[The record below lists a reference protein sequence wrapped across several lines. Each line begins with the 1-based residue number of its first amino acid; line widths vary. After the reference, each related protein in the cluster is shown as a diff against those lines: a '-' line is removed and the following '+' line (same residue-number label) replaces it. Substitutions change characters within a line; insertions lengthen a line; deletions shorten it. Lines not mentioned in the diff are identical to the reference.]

1 MTPVDVYLS
10 NLDAASTRAAYRR
23 VLAALHAYTGTSPE
37 QCGAEQLAAYRSHL
51 AESGRAPAT
60 IRLHLSALS
69 AFYTYAREQGW
80 RSDNPAAGM
89 KRPRVDRGRTVRG
102 PTPDQMVR
110 LIESASDPREE
121 AMSWCLAHGLRR
133 AELVNL
139 NVEDV
144 EPDRLRVSG
153 KRRKSRVVPMEAAAC
168 AAVQRYIGGRRQGPL
183 FTGPNGRLSVRTVAR
198 MVAEMGRRIG
208 IPDLHPHAWRHAF
221 ASSLANSGSN
231 AFTIAAALGHD
242 DIRVSQ
248 VYVNLHERTVAD
260 ELRRIPL
267 ASRAMSQRLHV
278 IKGGQQATGATL
290 LPSKD
295 HADSGRD
302 DESTP
307 AVRRAQP

>member
-1 MTPVDVYLS
+1 MTPVDLYLS
-10 NLDAASTRAAYRR
+10 NLDAPSTQAAYRR
-23 VLAALHAYTGTSPE
+23 VLAALHAYTGTAPE

-69 AFYTYAREQGW
+69 AFYTFARQQGW
-80 RSDNPAAGM
+80 RSDNPTAGM

-110 LIESASDPREE
+110 LIEAAADPREE
-121 AMSWCLAHGLRR
+121 AMSWCLAHGVRR

-153 KRRKSRVVPMEAAAC
+153 KRRKSRVVAMEAAAC
-168 AAVQRYIGGRRQGPL
+168 AAVQRYIGGRKQGPL

-198 MVAEMGRRIG
+198 MVAEMGRRVG
-208 IPDLHPHAWRHAF
+208 IPDLHPHAWRHGF

-248 VYVNLHERTVAD
+248 VYVNLHERIVSD

-267 ASRAMSQRLHV
+267 ATRAAGQRLHV
-278 IKGGQQATGATL
+278 IEGGQLAADVAP

-295 HADSGRD
+295 NAGVGRAE
-302 DESTP
+302 ESTEQR
-307 AVRRAQP
+307 VLR